1 MSAYADQRVL
11 VVGGTSGV
19 GLATAGEFDHV
30 VVSAG
35 ETPMGRVDALPLAD
49 AYAAMDSKFWAAYR
63 IPWSVRVRPS
73 GSLTLLAGYL
83 SQRPGRASALQSAIN
98 AALEAL
104 VRGLA
109 LEYAPLRVNAVS
121 PGLQRTPLWEGMD
134 VTARER
140 MYEAAT
146 QRLPVGRVGE
156 AADVAQAVLFVTG
169 SAYAT
174 GTTVYVDG
182 GGTIA

>member
-1 MSAYADQRVL
+1 MSAYAEQRVL

-49 AYAAMDSKFWAAYR
+49 AYAAMASKFWGAYR
-63 IPWSVRVRPS
+63 IPRSVRVRPS

-83 SQRPGRASALQSAIN
+83 SQRPGRDSALQSAIN
-98 AALEAL
+98 AAL

-109 LEYAPLRVNAVS
+109 LEYAPLRVNAVL
-121 PGLQRTPLWEGMD
+121 PGLLRTPLWEGMD

-169 SAYAT
+169 NAYAT

>member
-11 VVGGTSGV
+11 VVGGAPGV

-49 AYAAMDSKFWAAYR
+49 AYAAMDSKFWGAYR
-63 IPWSVRVRPS
+63 TARSVRVRPS

-121 PGLQRTPLWEGMD
+121 PGLLRTPLWEGMD

-156 AADVAQAVLFVTG
+156 AADVAKAVLFVTG
-169 SAYAT
+169 NAHAT